1 VQLTMV
7 DAVQPDSIVSVY
19 ARHRKVCKAAIETLA
34 VVKLEL
40 YFHDVYLTSATAFVY
55 RHAQTYALVTSLHV
69 LNGFNSNTQ
78 TYLDRRNFVPNKIE
92 FYLNVFG
99 DEIGAFRVEHFSVNL
114 LRDGQP
120 VWFES
125 AVDSPVIDV
134 ALIEL
139 EAVIENFDR
148 IRDQIGYLHG
158 GRMLLRVDEQANP
171 EFLFHVYPRI
181 GSDVFILGFPKGIGQ
196 GTFPIWKKGSIATE
210 PLYGAVQSG
219 APVILIDA
227 VTRDGMS
234 GSPVL
239 YFGSDVAG
247 EYGSAAIADLDGPYV
262 VGVYAGREGVTP
274 EENSMALSR
283 VWKVE
288 LLDALFF
295 ENGRRRGKYFGPS
308 TSGLPCA

>member
-1 VQLTMV
+1 MV
-7 DAVQPDSIVSVY
+7 DATEPDSIIAAY
-19 ARHRKVCKAAIETLA
+19 ARNRKALKVAIETLA
-34 VVKLEL
+34 VVKVEL
-40 YFHDVYLTSATAFVY
+40 YFHDAYLTSATAFVY
-55 RHAQTYALVTSLHV
+55 RFAKTYVMVTSLHV

-78 TYLDRRNFVPNKIE
+78 KFLDSRNFVPNKIA
-92 FYLNVFG
+92 FYLNVFS
-99 DEIGAFRVEHFSVNL
+99 DEIEAFRVEPFSVDL

-125 AVDSPVIDV
+125 AVASPVIDV

-139 EAVIENFDR
+139 EAVMEDFDR
-148 IRDQIGYLHG
+148 IRDRIGYLHG
-158 GRMLLRVDEQANP
+158 GRMLVRVDEQANLQ
-171 EFLFHVYPRI
+171 FAYHAYPRI

-196 GTFPIWKKGSIATE
+196 GAFPIWKKGSIATE
-210 PLYGAVQSG
+210 PLYGAIQSG

-247 EYGSAAIADLDGPYV
+247 DYGAAIADSDGPYV

-274 EENSMALSR
+274 EENSMALGR

-288 LLDALFF
+288 LLDALFS
-295 ENGRRRGKYFGPS
+295 ENLRCRGKYFGPP
-308 TSGLPCA
+308 T

>member
-1 VQLTMV
+1 L
-7 DAVQPDSIVSVY
+7 I
-19 ARHRKVCKAAIETLA
+19 
-34 VVKLEL
+34 
-40 YFHDVYLTSATAFVY
+40 
-55 RHAQTYALVTSLHV
+55 TSLHV

-78 TYLDRRNFVPNKIE
+78 TYLDRGRNFVPNRIE
-92 FYLNVFG
+92 FYLHVFG
-99 DEIGAFRVEHFSVNL
+99 DEAGAFRVEPFSIDL

-120 VWFES
+120 IWFES

-148 IRDQIGYLHG
+148 IGGRIGYLHG
-158 GRMLLRVDEQANP
+158 GRMLVRVDEQGNP
-171 EFLFHVYPRI
+171 QFTFNVYPRI

-196 GTFPIWKKGSIATE
+196 GAFPIWKKGSIATE

-219 APVILIDA
+219 APVILVDA

-247 EYGSAAIADLDGPYV
+247 DYGSAIADSDGPYV

-274 EENSMALSR
+274 EENSMALGR

-295 ENGRRRGKYFGPS
+295 EASRLRGKYFGPS
-308 TSGLPCA
+308 T

>member
-1 VQLTMV
+1 MV
-7 DAVQPDSIVSVY
+7 DATQPDSIIEAY
-19 ARHRKVCKAAIETLA
+19 ARNRKALKVAIETLA
-34 VVKLEL
+34 VVKVEL
-40 YFHDVYLTSATAFVY
+40 YFHDVHLTSATAFVY
-55 RHAQTYALVTSLHV
+55 RFSKTYALVTSLHV

-78 TYLDRRNFVPNKIE
+78 KYLDSRNFVPNKIA
-92 FYLNVFG
+92 FYLNVFT
-99 DEIGAFRVEHFSVNL
+99 DEIGAFRVEPFSVDL

-134 ALIEL
+134 ALIEF
-139 EAVIENFDR
+139 EAVMENFDR
-148 IRDQIGYLHG
+148 IRDRIGYLHG
-158 GRMLLRVDEQANP
+158 GRMLVSVDDQANP
-171 EFLFHVYPRI
+171 QFAYHAYPRI

-196 GTFPIWKKGSIATE
+196 GAFPIWKKGSIATE
-210 PLYGAVQSG
+210 PLYGAIQSG

-247 EYGSAAIADLDGPYV
+247 DYGAATADSDGPYV

-274 EENSMALSR
+274 EENSMALGR

-288 LLDALFF
+288 LLDALFS
-295 ENGRRRGKYFGPS
+295 EKLRCRGKYFGPC
-308 TSGLPCA
+308 T